1 MPYVGQNILIGR
13 DVVQTAMGRKDIFT
27 AVRDYCPQEIINT
40 GQFQL
45 VAAVVKTLVKPDP
58 AFADTEDMVEV
69 ELQRK
74 TGEAIHLPGR
84 VRLAM
89 LTRESEGVVW
99 FATPAGAPH
108 LKNEAGPP
116 PPLQTWEARYEAA
129 TDSCVK
135 DIQVQTYTEWD
146 ARLAVAE
153 ALSKQPE
160 VTGLDTPWAP
170 SVPKTPY
177 FWMSYAHSTFSASAT
192 ELLEPGKVTYR
203 EEKIL
208 AWDELE

>member
-1 MPYVGQNILIGR
+1 MSYVGQNILVGQGDIL
-13 DVVQTAMGRKDIFT
+13 DCVKSHCPTAIIT
-27 AVRDYCPQEIINT
+27 AGE
-40 GQFQL
+40 FKL
-45 VAAVVKTLVKPDP
+45 VAAVVKKVIEPEPEVWDPD
-58 AFADTEDMVEV
+58 AEDKVAV
-69 ELQRK
+69 ELQTQ
-74 TGEAIHLPGR
+74 TGEAIHLPGKAPL
-84 VRLAM
+84 VV
-89 LTRESEGVVW
+89 LTEESEGVVW
-99 FATPAGAPH
+99 FGTPAGAPH
-108 LKNEAGPP
+108 LKKEAGPP
-116 PPLQTWEARYEAA
+116 PPLQTWKALYEAG
-129 TDSCVK
+129 TDSFVR

-153 ALSKQPE
+153 ALSKEPE

-170 SVPKTPY
+170 SVPVTPY